1 MYNMEQAL
9 LSMIR
14 RDAHSPADGKMY
26 GEMLSEM
33 LRVKNSLQ
41 PSHLYVK
48 IEPKNIGRRTGSSK
62 RLFHIFWNLI

>member
-1 MYNMEQAL
+1 MQTNSDRGVIIGKKLNNPFSMYNMEQAL

-33 LRVKNSLQ
+33 LRLKTRVS
-41 PSHLYVK
+41 PPVCM
-48 IEPKNIGRRTGSSK
+48 
-62 RLFHIFWNLI
+62 